1 MNPATFIVVAL
12 LVVVVGLVLH
22 LIVDV
27 GVWAVLLRLFGPVL
41 EKTRSTA
48 FVAVRHLR
56 GKKSGVLAFF
66 VLLSTLGVS
75 VSSCMLSSVISIMG
89 GFGDDLR
96 SKIIGNN
103 AHVVVDRVGGTID
116 DGPAIASKV
125 RRLPGVVG
133 AMPFASG
140 EVMISSQTNLSGVLL
155 KGIDPRQVERV
166 IDLGRHLEEGKIR
179 YLEHP
184 DELLRIDRTFDDFDR
199 TAGRLLPLP
208 DEVDAGGTDKPPLP
222 LTVPA
227 TADGGG
233 AGDGGAADGGA
244 ADGGTGVGPPA
255 PGEPGSP
262 PVPPPEPEP
271 PGGDSDASPDPFLTP
286 RTPEVLPGVIIGR
299 ELAKNLRLHV
309 ADEVDIVSPLGDL
322 GPTGPVPK
330 SRPFR
335 VAGIFYTGM
344 YEFDSKFAYVTI
356 PVAQAFLNLGDRV
369 TGVEA
374 RVEDVESV
382 EQQTRAI
389 KKLVP
394 RGVRVRDWKQL
405 NRNLFSALALE
416 KVAMFVALSVATII
430 AAFSIVSTLLLMVL
444 ERGREIA
451 VLKALGASDSAV
463 LRIFMLEGLLIGI
476 VGAASGIFIGAL
488 TCVTIKY
495 QGVRLDPEVYYI
507 DQLPVHMSLGEFGL
521 VGVAAVG
528 ISILATL
535 YPSYTASRLRPVDG
549 LRDD

>member
-22 LIVDV
+22 LVVDV
-27 GVWAVLLRLFGPVL
+27 GVWALLLRLFGPML
-41 EKTRSTA
+41 ERTRSTA

-103 AHVVVDRVGGTID
+103 AHVVVDRVGGTL
-116 DGPAIASKV
+116 DGGPSLASKV
-125 RRLPGVVG
+125 RRIPGVIG
-133 AMPFASG
+133 AMPYVSG

-155 KGIDPRQVERV
+155 KGIDPRHVGRV

-184 DELLRIDRTFDDFDR
+184 EDLLRVDRAFEDFDR
-199 TAGRLLPLP
+199 TAGRLLDLP
-208 DEVDAGGTDKPPLP
+208 DAGRGDKPPP
-222 LTVPA
+222 PQRA
-227 TADGGG
+227 SDGGP
-233 AGDGGAADGGA
+233 GDGGPDDAASVDGGA
-244 ADGGTGVGPPA
+244 TDGGTGVGPPT

-262 PVPPPEPEP
+262 PGPEP
-271 PGGDSDASPDPFLTP
+271 DDPFLTP

-356 PVAQAFLNLGDRV
+356 PVAQSFLNLGDRV

-374 RVEDVESV
+374 RVEDVETV
-382 EQQTRAI
+382 EQQARAI
-389 KKLVP
+389 RKASP
-394 RGVRVRDWKQL
+394 RGARVRDWKQL

-451 VLKALGASDSAV
+451 VLKALGASDPAV

-476 VGAASGIFIGAL
+476 VGAAAGILIGAL

-507 DQLPVHMSLGEFGL
+507 DQLPVHMSLAEFAL

-528 ISILATL
+528 ISIIATL

>member
-22 LIVDV
+22 LVVDV
-27 GVWAVLLRLFGPVL
+27 GVWALLLRLFGPML
-41 EKTRSTA
+41 ERTRSTA

-103 AHVVVDRVGGTID
+103 AHVVVDRVGGTLD
-116 DGPAIASKV
+116 GGPALASKV
-125 RRLPGVVG
+125 RRIPGVIG
-133 AMPFASG
+133 AMPYVSG

-155 KGIDPRQVERV
+155 KGIDPRHVGRV

-184 DELLRIDRTFDDFDR
+184 EDLLRVDRAFEDFDR
-199 TAGRLLPLP
+199 TAGRLLDLP
-208 DEVDAGGTDKPPLP
+208 DAGRGDKPPP
-222 LTVPA
+222 PQRA
-227 TADGGG
+227 SDGGP
-233 AGDGGAADGGA
+233 GDGGPDDAASVDGGA
-244 ADGGTGVGPPA
+244 TDGGTGVGPPA

-262 PVPPPEPEP
+262 PGPEP
-271 PGGDSDASPDPFLTP
+271 DDPFLTP

-356 PVAQAFLNLGDRV
+356 PVAQSFLNLGDRV

-374 RVEDVESV
+374 RVEDVETV
-382 EQQTRAI
+382 EQQARAI
-389 KKLVP
+389 RKAAP
-394 RGVRVRDWKQL
+394 RGARVRDWKQL

-451 VLKALGASDSAV
+451 VLKALGASDPAV

-476 VGAASGIFIGAL
+476 VGAAAGILIGAL

-507 DQLPVHMSLGEFGL
+507 DQLPVHMSLAEFAL

-528 ISILATL
+528 ISIIATL

>member
-1 MNPATFIVVAL
+1 MNATTFILVAL
-12 LVVVVGLVLH
+12 SVVFGGLILH
-22 LIVDV
+22 VAVDLS
-27 GVWAVLLRLFGPVL
+27 VWASVLREVGPAL
-41 EKTRSTA
+41 ERTRSTA

-103 AHVVVDRVGGTID
+103 AHVVVDRAGGTID
-116 DGPAIASKV
+116 DGPAIAAKI
-125 RRLPGVVG
+125 RRIPGVVG
-133 AMPFASG
+133 AMPYVSG

-155 KGIDPRQVERV
+155 KGIDPRQVARV
-166 IDLGRHLEEGKIR
+166 IDLGHHLEEGKIR

-184 DELLRIDRTFDDFDR
+184 EDLLRIDRTFDDFDR

-208 DEVDAGGTDKPPLP
+208 DDADGGDPDKPPP
-222 LTVPA
+222 RARDGDAGTHA
-227 TADGGG
+227 ADGGG
-233 AGDGGAADGGA
+233 
-244 ADGGTGVGPPA
+244 TGPP
-255 PGEPGSP
+255 EPDSP
-262 PVPPPEPEP
+262 PPPEPEP
-271 PGGDSDASPDPFLTP
+271 DPFLTP
-286 RTPEVLPGVIIGR
+286 HTQEVLPGVIIGR

-356 PVAQAFLNLGDRV
+356 PVAQAFLNMGERV

-382 EQQTRAI
+382 EQQTRAV

-394 RGVRVRDWKQL
+394 HGVRVRDWKQL

-451 VLKALGASDSAV
+451 VLKALGASDSAI
-463 LRIFMLEGLLIGI
+463 LRIFMLEGLLIGV
-476 VGAASGIFIGAL
+476 VGAVAGISIGAG
-488 TCVTIKY
+488 TCTTIKY
-495 QGVRLDPEVYYI
+495 LGVKLDPEVYYI
-507 DQLPVHMSLGEFGL
+507 DQLPVHMSLGEFAL
-521 VGVAAVG
+521 VGVAAIGV
-528 ISILATL
+528 SILATL
-535 YPSYTASRLRPVDG
+535 YPSITASRLRPVDG
-549 LRDD
+549 LRDE

>member
-27 GVWAVLLRLFGPVL
+27 GVWAVLLRLFGPML

-116 DGPAIASKV
+116 GGPALASRV
-125 RRLPGVVG
+125 RRLPGVIG

-155 KGIDPRQVERV
+155 KGIDPRQVARV
-166 IDLGRHLEEGKIR
+166 IDLGHHLEEGKIR

-184 DELLRIDRTFDDFDR
+184 EELLRIDRTFDDFDR

-222 LTVPA
+222 RAVPA
-227 TADGGG
+227 
-233 AGDGGAADGGA
+233 AGDGGAGDRGA
-244 ADGGTGVGPPA
+244 TDGGTGVGPPA

-262 PVPPPEPEP
+262 PDPEP
-271 PGGDSDASPDPFLTP
+271 PVGDSDASPDPFLTP

-374 RVEDVESV
+374 RVDDVESV

-451 VLKALGASDSAV
+451 VLKALGASDAAV

-476 VGAASGIFIGAL
+476 VGAAAGIFIGAL

>member
-1 MNPATFIVVAL
+1 MNAATFIVVAL

-22 LIVDV
+22 LLVDV
-27 GVWAVLLRLFGPVL
+27 GVWAVLLRIFGPML
-41 EKTRSTA
+41 EQTRSTA

-103 AHVVVDRVGGTID
+103 AHIVVDHPGGTIA
-116 DGPAIASKV
+116 DGARIAEKM
-125 RRLPGVVG
+125 RKIPGVVG
-133 AMPFASG
+133 AMAYASG
-140 EVMISSQTNLSGVLL
+140 EVMISSQTNLSGVLI
-155 KGIDPRQVERV
+155 KGIEPRHVGRV
-166 IDLGRHLEEGKIR
+166 IDLGRHLEEGKVR

-184 DELLRIDRTFDDFDR
+184 EELLQIDRAFEDFDR
-199 TAGRLLPLP
+199 TSGRLLPLDSDSGVSP
-208 DEVDAGGTDKPPLP
+208 AFDLDAGEERKPP
-222 LTVPA
+222 
-227 TADGGG
+227 
-233 AGDGGAADGGA
+233 GDGGAGA
-244 ADGGTGVGPPA
+244 GANGAGHDAGASGRPDAGATGPPG
-255 PGEPGSP
+255 PDTPDDEP
-262 PVPPPEPEP
+262 VE
-271 PGGDSDASPDPFLTP
+271 PDPFLQP
-286 RTPEVLPGVIIGR
+286 HAPEVLPGVIIGR

-344 YEFDSKFAYVTI
+344 YEFDSKYAYVTL
-356 PVAQAFLNLGDRV
+356 PVARAFLNMGNKS

-374 RVEDVESV
+374 RVADVEEV
-382 EQQTRAI
+382 EQQTAAVRAF
-389 KKLVP
+389 VHRP
-394 RGVRVRDWKQL
+394 QRVRDWKQL

-430 AAFSIVSTLLLMVL
+430 AAFSIVSTLLLMVI

-451 VLKALGASDSAV
+451 VLKALGASDSGI
-463 LRIFMLEGLLIGI
+463 LRIFMLEGFLIGI
-476 VGAASGIFIGAL
+476 VGAAAGVFIGAL
-488 TCVTIKY
+488 TCLTIKY

-507 DQLPVHMSLGEFGL
+507 DQLPVHMSLGEFSL
-521 VGVAAVG
+521 VGVAAIG

>member
-1 MNPATFIVVAL
+1 MTAATFIVVAL
-12 LVVVVGLVLH
+12 AVVVVGLVLH
-22 LIVDV
+22 VAVDL
-27 GVWAVLLRLFGPVL
+27 GVWALLLRIFGPML
-41 EKTRSTA
+41 EQTRSTA

-103 AHVVVDRVGGTID
+103 AHIVADRAGGTIE
-116 DGPAIASKV
+116 DGGAIAAKV
-125 RRLPGVVG
+125 RRIPGVVG
-133 AMPFASG
+133 AMPFVSG

-155 KGIDPRQVERV
+155 KGIDPRHVERV

-184 DELLRIDRTFDDFDR
+184 EELLQVDRTFEDFDR
-199 TAGRLLPLP
+199 TAGRLLPFPLDGP
-208 DEVDAGGTDKPPLP
+208 DAGEEDKPP
-222 LTVPA
+222 
-227 TADGGG
+227 
-233 AGDGGAADGGA
+233 GDGGSGSGA
-244 ADGGTGVGPPA
+244 AVPAVPHATDGGTPDAGSGSGSTGPPTPRS
-255 PGEPGSP
+255 PGPLE
-262 PVPPPEPEP
+262 
-271 PGGDSDASPDPFLTP
+271 PDPFLTP

-335 VAGIFYTGM
+335 VAGVFYTGM

-356 PVAQAFLNLGDRV
+356 PVAQSFLNLGTRV

-374 RVEDVESV
+374 RVEDVEAV

-389 KKLVP
+389 KRLVP
-394 RGVRVRDWKQL
+394 HHVRVRDWKQL

-430 AAFSIVSTLLLMVL
+430 AAFSIISTLLLMVL

-451 VLKALGASDSAV
+451 VLKALGASDRGI
-463 LRIFMLEGLLIGI
+463 LRIFMFEGLLIGI
-476 VGAASGIFIGAL
+476 VGAASGIFLGAF
-488 TCVTIKY
+488 TCIAIKY

-507 DQLPVHMSLGEFGL
+507 DQLPVHMSLSEFGL
-521 VGVAAVG
+521 VGVAAIG

-549 LRDD
+549 LRDE

>member
-27 GVWAVLLRLFGPVL
+27 GVWALLLRLFGPML
-41 EKTRSTA
+41 ERTRSTA

-103 AHVVVDRVGGTID
+103 AHVVADRVGGTID
-116 DGPAIASKV
+116 GGAAIAAKV
-125 RRLPGVVG
+125 RRIPGVIG
-133 AMPFASG
+133 AMPYVSG

-155 KGIDPRQVERV
+155 KGIDPRHVARV

-179 YLEHP
+179 YLQHP
-184 DELLRIDRTFDDFDR
+184 EELLRVDRTFDDFDR
-199 TAGRLLPLP
+199 TAGRLLPMPELEP
-208 DEVDAGGTDKPPLP
+208 DASHGDKPPP
-222 LTVPA
+222 PARVPDRA
-227 TADGGG
+227 GGV
-233 AGDGGAADGGA
+233 GDGGAG
-244 ADGGTGVGPPA
+244 DGGTGVGPPA
-255 PGEPGSP
+255 PAEPGSP
-262 PVPPPEPEP
+262 PFPEPE
-271 PGGDSDASPDPFLTP
+271 DFDASPDPFLTP

-356 PVAQAFLNLGDRV
+356 PVAQSFLNLGERV

-374 RVEDVESV
+374 RVEHVESV
-382 EQQTRAI
+382 EQQARAI
-389 KKLVP
+389 KKHVP

-451 VLKALGASDSAV
+451 VLKALGASDAAI

-476 VGAASGIFIGAL
+476 VGAAAGILIGAL

-507 DQLPVHMSLGEFGL
+507 DQLPVHMSLAEFAL

-528 ISILATL
+528 ISIIATL